1 MKKIKIGLLPLYI
14 KLYDDRGTNRT
25 FMQAFYDRMAA
36 LLTNQGFDVIKT
48 DFCRIKEEFKNAVA
62 LFEEKGADAI
72 VTLHAAYSPSLES
85 IDALAGTSLPII
97 VLDSTE
103 AYSLTMT
110 DSPNPISNNHG
121 IHGVMDMCNLLKRR
135 GKAYAI
141 AAGHTSNSNV
151 IKKTADFIRASY
163 AAKSLAGSKVGVFGS
178 SFDGMGDFL
187 ISKEEAKET
196 FGIDIISFDDKQMK
210 NFVDAVTDEEIKK
223 EQAVYAKEFN
233 NVIEEENVYY
243 DIAVKAA
250 LAVRKGVEKENLDAF
265 TINFLDVNENNLVT
279 MPFIEC
285 CKAMQNGLGYAG
297 EGDALTAAFVGALLK
312 GFKQTSFIEIFCP
325 DWKQDKLLISH
336 MGEMNFA
343 VADAKP
349 DFLLENF
356 PYSKLGKA
364 NKAYACFKKGPAVF
378 GNLYKDGDGKYK
390 LLFSKVEMLEGES
403 GYENKIRGW
412 FKTSRPIPEFLE
424 LLSEYGAIHH
434 SFLVY
439 DVDVKALEF
448 FGKLLNIEVNVI

>member
-1 MKKIKIGLLPLYI
+1 MKKIKIGFLPLYI

-25 FMQAFYDRMAA
+25 YMQAFYDRMAA
-36 LLTNQGFDVIKT
+36 ILTNQGFEVIKT
-48 DFCRIKEEFKNAVA
+48 DFCRIKPEFKAAVS
-62 LFEEKGADAI
+62 LFEEKGANAI

-85 IDALAGTSLPII
+85 IDALCSTKLPIV

-103 AYSLTMT
+103 AFSLTNV

-151 IKKTADFIRASY
+151 IKKTADFIRAAV
-163 AAKSLAGSKVGVFGS
+163 AAQSLAGSKVGVFGS

-196 FGIDIISFDDKQMK
+196 FGIDIVKFDDKQMK
-210 NFVDAVTDEEIKK
+210 ALLDSVTDAEIKA
-223 EQAVYAKEFN
+223 EQEEYEKEFY
-233 NVIEEENVYY
+233 NVLKEENVYY
-243 DIAVKAA
+243 DMSVKAA
-250 LAVRKGVEKENLDAF
+250 LAVRKGVNENNLDAF
-265 TINFLDVNENNLVT
+265 TVNFLDVNENNLGT

-285 CKAMQNGLGYAG
+285 SKAMQKGFGYAG

-312 GFKQTSFIEIFCP
+312 GFKKTSFIEIFCP

-336 MGEMNFA
+336 MGEMNYA

-356 PYSKLGKA
+356 PYSELGKA
-364 NKAYACFKKGPAVF
+364 CKAYVCFKKGQAVF
-378 GNLYKDGDGKYK
+378 GNLYKDADGKYK
-390 LLFSKVEMLEGES
+390 LLFSDVEMLEGEE
-403 GYENKIRGW
+403 GYDNKIRGW
-412 FKTSRPIPEFLE
+412 FKPNRPINEFLE

-439 DVDVKALEF
+439 DVDIKALEF
-448 FGKLLNIEVNVI
+448 FGKLLNIEVVKI